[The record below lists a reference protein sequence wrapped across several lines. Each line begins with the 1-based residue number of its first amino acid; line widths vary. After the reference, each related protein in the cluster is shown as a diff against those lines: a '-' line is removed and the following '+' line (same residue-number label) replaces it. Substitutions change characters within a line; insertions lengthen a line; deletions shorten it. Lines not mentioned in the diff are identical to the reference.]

1 MSMQSEPGFESTSD
15 VYEDQSGRLVVPHQ
29 VVVQPA
35 VGVVQPPVGVV
46 PAAQTVSTS
55 YRARF
60 APDAVV
66 TALVGLV
73 LLVVGLLA
81 VTRAGTAGPM
91 NAPVV
96 KVLGFTHTETLGLIE
111 IAIGAI
117 LLICGATL
125 SRGGTLFFAAILGIG
140 GFVGAVQAESFR
152 KTLALES
159 SMAWL
164 VVVAAVVVVVA
175 TLAMPRYVRRS
186 TNVTVAPY

>member
-1 MSMQSEPGFESTSD
+1 MSIQSEPGLPSQSG
-15 VYEDQSGRLVVPHQ
+15 VYQDQSGRLIVPRET
-29 VVVQPA
+29 VVQPTA
-35 VGVVQPPVGVV
+35 VV
-46 PAAQTVSTS
+46 PSTQTVSTS

-66 TALVGLV
+66 TAIVGLV

-81 VTRAGTAGPM
+81 VTRAGTDGPM
-91 NAPVV
+91 NTPIV

-111 IAIGAI
+111 IGIGAI

-125 SRGGTLFFAAILGIG
+125 SRSGTLFFATILGIG
-140 GFVGAVQAESFR
+140 GFVGAVQASSFR

-175 TLAMPRYVRRS
+175 TLLMPRFVRRS
-186 TNVTVAPY
+186 TRVTVAP